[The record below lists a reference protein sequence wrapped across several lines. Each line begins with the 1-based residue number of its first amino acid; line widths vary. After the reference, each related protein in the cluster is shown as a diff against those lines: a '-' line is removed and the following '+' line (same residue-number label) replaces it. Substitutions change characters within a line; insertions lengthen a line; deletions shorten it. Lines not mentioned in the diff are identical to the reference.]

1 MAVNNISTLL
11 LVGPVSVFWT
21 IKEYICATFSRT
33 NYVYN
38 NVLTLVY
45 ILFYML
51 YVMTF

>member
-1 MAVNNISTLL
+1 MGVNNISFLL

-21 IKEYICATFSRT
+21 IKEYICTTFSRI

-45 ILFYML
+45 ILLYML